1 MIVRFDILK
10 LALYIRVR
18 EVYPNSNH
26 LKDKRMFPLPNN
38 KIALE
43 RKWSIQEK
51 NSVPR
56 SHSYVKI
63 HTLWTTRRI
72 HRRKIRLASKD
83 KKENGHTMHLLSSN
97 AFSLSEQKEKQRELK
112 KKKYKKFHGITV
124 SNHNGLNLFLK

>member
-1 MIVRFDILK
+1 MD
-10 LALYIRVR
+10 
-18 EVYPNSNH
+18 
-26 LKDKRMFPLPNN
+26 N
-38 KIALE
+38 KE
-43 RKWSIQEK
+43 
-51 NSVPR
+51 
-56 SHSYVKI
+56 
-63 HTLWTTRRI
+63 I